1 MVKQKIIPLLML
13 PIILFTMFGEYITTA
28 SATSYN
34 VSLSEETYL
43 SYHDEI
49 ARSFFASNSIST
61 SGDYLIYGYQGET
74 SSTLFKIELSAFY
87 FTSDTTWTIDEYNDI
102 TRYTMSSGKYYYI
115 DGTYVEFLDANS
127 QDSYSLDDYWGVTSD
142 TSCKIEFDKEGN
154 VIAFI
159 GFNNNYWYKESSY
172 ASGYWYDDIF
182 QLEGLSN
189 NNALDLSVSFTP
201 SLEGTVDR
209 LIDQNGVQAES
220 NYFSMTLT
228 NNAPGNAQ
236 YMMCIVPSGSAVN
249 FAFEE
254 SDFSTGL
261 DKSSNGI
268 FYFTLQEWVYTSVVA
283 YADIGFSG
291 FDSGFFDKNSDSLAG
306 SLRANKEV
314 SQNTFWHVISG
325 SSSIT
330 HNFNWAQINITK
342 DTSYDVVVIGLPTDL
357 TKPSKVFYDSNS
369 PYYLNLSTAQE
380 VYRSTFTVPNPV
392 TYDPNNTE
400 FGNSPNNGFTD
411 AENDAL
417 VLNGYYDTSG
427 NPVISDVDFSANQDE
442 FNSGVP
448 SLKVDDLSDLS
459 LDDVKGLLSQTESF
473 FDFLGVCFSWLPGW
487 FWAILLFG
495 VTALVIIGVV
505 KALL

>member
-13 PIILFTMFGEYITTA
+13 PIILFTMFGEYIKTA

-87 FTSDTTWTIDEYNDI
+87 FTSDTTWTIDEYDDI

-115 DGTYVEFLDANS
+115 DGTYVEFLDASS
-127 QDSYSLDDYWGVTSD
+127 QDSYSLDDYWGVTSN
-142 TSCKIEFDKEGN
+142 TSCQIEFDKEGN
-154 VIAFI
+154 VIAFK
-159 GFNNNYWYKESSY
+159 GFNNNYWYRESSY

-236 YMMCIVPSGSAVN
+236 YMFAIVPSGSAV
-249 FAFEE
+249 
-254 SDFSTGL
+254 DFNTSA
-261 DKSSNGI
+261 SNYNMGVDVNTADGI
-268 FYFTLQEWVYTSVVA
+268 FYFTLKEWIYAPTMAYGNLGTSRIVTE
-283 YADIGFSG
+283 Y
-291 FDSGFFDKNSDSLAG
+291 
-306 SLRANKEV
+306 

-330 HNFNWAQINITK
+330 HNFNWAQINIAK
-342 DTSYDVVVIGLPTDL
+342 DTAYDAVVIALPTDY
-357 TKPSKVFYDSNS
+357 TKPSRVFSNS
-369 PYYLNLSTAQE
+369 SADYYLDLSTAQE

-392 TYDPNNTE
+392 TYDSNNTE
-400 FGNSPNNGFTD
+400 FGNVANNGIISSKNNSLQAD
-411 AENDAL
+411 GYIDENGEPVIEDL
-417 VLNGYYDTSG
+417 DYGDTLEDVK
-427 NPVISDVDFSANQDE
+427 NFEAPVISNA
-442 FNSGVP
+442 
-448 SLKVDDLSDLS
+448 LSDLS
-459 LDDVKGLLSQTESF
+459 LSDVSSLLQQTESF

-495 VTALVIIGVV
+495 ITALVIIGVV